1 MRVCVCAC
9 VRACVHACICV
20 CACVRACVCAY
31 VRACVCVDDDDGD
44 GRVPQM
50 TITEL
55 NDSRWVGLCIYNVV
69 VLGSLGAI
77 LVLGTRQSP
86 HVAYLLE
93 STIVI
98 VGTTVTQCLVFVP
111 KVSCW
116 NVPGLRAP
124 GKLLELSW
132 SSCPR

>member
-1 MRVCVCAC
+1 MLN
-9 VRACVHACICV
+9 
-20 CACVRACVCAY
+20 
-31 VRACVCVDDDDGD
+31 DDDDDDDDDD

-77 LVLGTRQSP
+77 LVLGTRQQP

-93 STIVI
+93 SVIVI

-116 NVPGLRAP
+116 GVAGLRAQ
-124 GKLLELSW
+124 GKLLGRCW

>member
-1 MRVCVCAC
+1 
-9 VRACVHACICV
+9 
-20 CACVRACVCAY
+20 
-31 VRACVCVDDDDGD
+31 
-44 GRVPQM
+44 M

-93 STIVI
+93 SIVVI

-116 NVPGLRAP
+116 SVPGLRAQS
-124 GKLLELSW
+124 KLLERSW